1 MFLHTPAPVPAYHRL
16 QRAHEQRQSQCEAT
30 TREGFL
36 RREHAFDL
44 ALAPFPP
51 AARQDFT
58 SPPRD
63 VPAGEAAHEAR
74 DLELARQKS
83 AIYWIRAMLMGE
95 ELRSLDGDVFRV
107 DRIAKTLAS
116 EGVDRWAK
124 EHKFFEG
131 LDRLRQNLDE
141 IARTDFAGG
150 LANRIDRK
158 SRR

>member
-1 MFLHTPAPVPAYHRL
+1 MAVTYPVAD
-16 QRAHEQRQSQCEAT
+16 EQQEI
-30 TREGFL
+30 
-36 RREHAFDL
+36 DL
-44 ALAPFPP
+44 ALRA
-51 AARQDFT
+51 
-58 SPPRD
+58 
-63 VPAGEAAHEAR
+63 AAHSR
-74 DLELARQKS
+74 WVELREQRKPGDAERHD
-83 AIYWIRAMLMGE
+83 WIRAMLMGE

-107 DRIAKTLAS
+107 DRIAKTLAP

-150 LANRIDRK
+150 QADRIDGK